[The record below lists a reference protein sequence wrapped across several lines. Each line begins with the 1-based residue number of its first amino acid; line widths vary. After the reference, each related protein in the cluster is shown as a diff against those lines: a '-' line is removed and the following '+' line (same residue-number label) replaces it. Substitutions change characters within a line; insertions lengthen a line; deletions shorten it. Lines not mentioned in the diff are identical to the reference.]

1 MKRTGSLLITFLLYS
16 SIAFAQKYD
25 GTYSGTFTG
34 DLNGSFEFTI
44 AHNFYYNLEGTF
56 IIKGVTTKI
65 ILGRVESDGKI
76 QAALFDSKNYINAG
90 ISQGKF
96 EGSLNN
102 GKGSGSYEVY
112 DATIQKQSTSKG
124 TWGAQAAVVSKPQG
138 PPLSYSYITGKDL
151 PFNED
156 KPVALRFRLRLN
168 DSWQKDYSIQ
178 FITIGARNPLQ
189 GRFAPDVDITD
200 GFYVY
205 TTESGL
211 EITPAAGTTE
221 ADFNFEY
228 AHFGNKEKLML
239 PKSVKAIFYVT
250 LLNKQTGETQKE
262 KLEAT
267 ATVNSLCAIMVNK
280 CNLGD
285 CPSLNGKKITKGSS
299 VNAVSGDQLRIPL
312 KAELWVKFLDGTVG
326 YFSNKSQTPWTLTIR
341 GGHFGSTQQWE
352 YTENAISIQR
362 IAEKG
367 IEKTGDEI
375 SDQAMEAGLQ
385 LLLKKSSAASPGL
398 IVQLMEFFGASKIGG
413 DLVAIKLRSKVEVS
427 LYQNGTYR
435 IRNFEGSPEIWQKNS
450 KPLLLPEGQQ
460 VFIDKKGI
468 TGKPVS
474 FTDKLVVPEKIVTNN
489 WAGTWQSPW
498 GKMTMVQNGNKV
510 SGTYEHDNGKI
521 TGTVA
526 GNKFTGAWS
535 EAPAYTPP
543 DDAGDVEFI
552 LSADGKI
559 FTGRWRYGKKGEWQ
573 TGWDGQR

>member
-1 MKRTGSLLITFLLYS
+1 MD
-16 SIAFAQKYD
+16 QKYD

-44 AHNFYYNLEGTF
+44 DHNFYYNLEGTL

-267 ATVNSLCAIMVNK
+267 ATVNSLCAIMVN
-280 CNLGD
+280 
-285 CPSLNGKKITKGSS
+285 
-299 VNAVSGDQLRIPL
+299 NATWAIVLR
-312 KAELWVKFLDGTVG
+312 
-326 YFSNKSQTPWTLTIR
+326 
-341 GGHFGSTQQWE
+341 
-352 YTENAISIQR
+352 
-362 IAEKG
+362 
-367 IEKTGDEI
+367 
-375 SDQAMEAGLQ
+375 
-385 LLLKKSSAASPGL
+385 
-398 IVQLMEFFGASKIGG
+398 
-413 DLVAIKLRSKVEVS
+413 
-427 LYQNGTYR
+427 
-435 IRNFEGSPEIWQKNS
+435 
-450 KPLLLPEGQQ
+450 
-460 VFIDKKGI
+460 
-468 TGKPVS
+468 
-474 FTDKLVVPEKIVTNN
+474 
-489 WAGTWQSPW
+489 
-498 GKMTMVQNGNKV
+498 
-510 SGTYEHDNGKI
+510 
-521 TGTVA
+521 
-526 GNKFTGAWS
+526 
-535 EAPAYTPP
+535 
-543 DDAGDVEFI
+543 
-552 LSADGKI
+552 
-559 FTGRWRYGKKGEWQ
+559 
-573 TGWDGQR
+573 